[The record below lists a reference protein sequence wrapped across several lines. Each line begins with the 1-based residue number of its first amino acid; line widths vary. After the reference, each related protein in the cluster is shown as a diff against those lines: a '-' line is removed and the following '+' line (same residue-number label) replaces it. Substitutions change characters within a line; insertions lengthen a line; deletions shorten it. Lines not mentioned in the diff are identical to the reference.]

1 MAQGTEVIKI
11 FNGEEAVAFV
21 EKDDMFLEK
30 TLQETRETL
39 RNEVGD
45 LLPRY
50 FLFLKW
56 NIPVGSLQEKSI
68 KLKNILESHNK
79 GG

>member
-11 FNGEEAVAFV
+11 FNGEEAVTFV

-50 FLFLKW
+50 FLF
-56 NIPVGSLQEKSI
+56 
-68 KLKNILESHNK
+68 
-79 GG
+79 